1 MVLLANIEYFYQ
13 GSSPSFAF
21 NIKRINKLL
30 FPLKSSENLLF
41 SDDVRGN
48 RSLLICLNWLYVK
61 SKFGDNSLDY
71 QLKSEGFNRKIY
83 PGVT

>member
-1 MVLLANIEYFYQ
+1 MMS
-13 GSSPSFAF
+13 G
-21 NIKRINKLL
+21 
-30 FPLKSSENLLF
+30 
-41 SDDVRGN
+41 GN
-48 RSLLICLNWLYVK
+48 RSLLICLNWLYVR